1 MAEAVVMNKVRVVN
15 DRVLIL
21 DDDYEGPAAEARY
34 VRKLVDELLPEAE
47 HFHADL
53 DIRRLSI
60 SELSAI
66 IRESVDALALMWAG
80 LEPENR
86 ERLEGR
92 CWGWVGQTQGRNISA
107 SLSGR
112 RGWWRGDDGKTI
124 QSSNPIPY
132 RRRELRLAP
141 EMGA

>member
-92 CWGWVGQTQGRNISA
+92 LLGLGWADARAKHQRVVERAQGMVA
-107 SLSGR
+107 
-112 RGWWRGDDGKTI
+112 RG
-124 QSSNPIPY
+124 
-132 RRRELRLAP
+132 
-141 EMGA
+141 